1 MALILDLLS
10 EFDRIEYRIGIAINK
25 DNTSPIIVI
34 EVSIFFI
41 FSDVYNKIILT
52 MNTNGT

>member
-1 MALILDLLS
+1 MALIFDLLS
-10 EFDRIEYRIGIAINK
+10 ELDRIEYRIGIAINK

-41 FSDVYNKIILT
+41 FSDVYNKII
-52 MNTNGT
+52 